1 VLLEHT
7 EVYLRT
13 IHHPAVPEL
22 PAHLS
27 IHSFDHLYA
36 SEDDFPQVYNRITE
50 EILKLGQRS
59 QGVVYAVPGHPFV
72 AETTCVKIYHQA
84 REVGINVRI
93 VEGISFIESTLAAL
107 GLDPFP
113 QLSIVDALELGMKH
127 TPGFPPDQPV
137 LIGQIYSQ
145 QIASDVK
152 LTLMEVY
159 PDEHPVRIVHNAGT
173 DDLIVE
179 ELFLYQIDRSPQI
192 GMLTSLFV
200 PPLENGTS
208 FESFQDVIAHLRAP
222 DGCPWDREQTHL
234 SLRPNLLEETYEA
247 LSALDQENYQA
258 MQEEFGDLLLQIVL
272 HAQIASENG
281 NFTIATIIKGI
292 HDKLI
297 RRHPHVFGNLEVENV
312 EQVLKNWEKFKAEER
327 KQEAPAIHSLLDGVA
342 LNLPALAQAEQ
353 YQSRVARTGFD
364 WVDNQVALDII
375 NSLLGTDPGSK
386 ILNDQE
392 EAIGELLFIMTAL
405 ARQYGVDPESAL
417 RLTNERFRNRF
428 KYVENLL
435 QQDGRHLQELSR
447 EEYKRLWQHAK
458 SIYS

>member
-1 VLLEHT
+1 
-7 EVYLRT
+7 
-13 IHHPAVPEL
+13 
-22 PAHLS
+22 
-27 IHSFDHLYA
+27 
-36 SEDDFPQVYNRITE
+36 
-50 EILKLGQRS
+50 
-59 QGVVYAVPGHPFV
+59 
-72 AETTCVKIYHQA
+72 
-84 REVGINVRI
+84 
-93 VEGISFIESTLAAL
+93 
-107 GLDPFP
+107 
-113 QLSIVDALELGMKH
+113 MKH

-145 QIASDVK
+145 QIASEVK

-159 PDEHPVRIVHNAGT
+159 PDEHLVKIVHNAGT

-179 ELFLYQIDRSPQI
+179 EVFLYQIDRSPQI
-192 GMLTSLFV
+192 GMMTSLFV

-281 NFTIATIIKGI
+281 NFTIASIIKGI

-312 EQVLKNWEKFKAEER
+312 EQVLKNWEIFKAEER
-327 KQEAPAIHSLLDGVA
+327 KPEAPAIHSLLDGVA

-364 WVDNQVALDII
+364 WIDNKIALDII